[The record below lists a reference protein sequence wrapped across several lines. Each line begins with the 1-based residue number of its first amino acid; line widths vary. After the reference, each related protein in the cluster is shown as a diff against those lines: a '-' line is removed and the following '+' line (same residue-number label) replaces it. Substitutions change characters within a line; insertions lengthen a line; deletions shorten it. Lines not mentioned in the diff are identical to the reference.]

1 MKNLIEYETTA
12 NLKRLQSG
20 LLQKTIRYA
29 NRFSLFYHNMFR
41 KCGIKVEDILSVDD
55 LELLPLT
62 TKQDLLE
69 HNKDFLCCNNQYAD
83 IVSTSGSTGL
93 RPIIHPLSQND
104 LARVAYN
111 EYISFTEPPI
121 TSRDFVMLATALD
134 GSFVAGLAYYMGIKG
149 IGASIVRAGSKN
161 INIQYEI
168 LSKYPINTII
178 GVPSN
183 LVNLWQYC
191 IEEGMTDENMKINK
205 LILIGESIR
214 NRDFTL
220 NELGKRLSSCYPNAS
235 LYSTYANTETCVS
248 FCECSARKGGHLHP
262 DLAYIEILDDQGC
275 RVQNGEAGRLVITTF
290 NAQSMPLLRYDTGD
304 ITFIVDEVCECGRTS
319 QRIGPILSRKNNI
332 LKIGGVTFGQSQLE
346 NIILSFKNILDYC
359 VKIEK
364 GVDGILSVFV
374 SISCIKGD
382 RKVAKDIR
390 QKIWEELRITAYV
403 DICTQEELVRI
414 QKSSGT
420 RKLLRFMNLANEVE
434 F

>member
-220 NELGKRLSSCYPNAS
+220 N
-235 LYSTYANTETCVS
+235 
-248 FCECSARKGGHLHP
+248 
-262 DLAYIEILDDQGC
+262 
-275 RVQNGEAGRLVITTF
+275 
-290 NAQSMPLLRYDTGD
+290 
-304 ITFIVDEVCECGRTS
+304 
-319 QRIGPILSRKNNI
+319 
-332 LKIGGVTFGQSQLE
+332 
-346 NIILSFKNILDYC
+346 
-359 VKIEK
+359 
-364 GVDGILSVFV
+364 
-374 SISCIKGD
+374 
-382 RKVAKDIR
+382 
-390 QKIWEELRITAYV
+390 
-403 DICTQEELVRI
+403 
-414 QKSSGT
+414 
-420 RKLLRFMNLANEVE
+420 
-434 F
+434 